1 MFFNKRIPYV
11 VNLFFILLLLLVKF
25 GDKLS
30 KCEISVK
37 LALQY

>member
-11 VNLFFILLLLLVKF
+11 VDLFFILLLVKF

>member
-11 VNLFFILLLLLVKF
+11 VDLFFILLLLVKF

-30 KCEISVK
+30 KCEISAK

>member
-11 VNLFFILLLLLVKF
+11 VDLFFILLLLIKF
-25 GDKLS
+25 EDKLS
-30 KCEISVK
+30 KCEISAK

>member
-1 MFFNKRIPYV
+1 MFFNKRMSYV
-11 VNLFFILLLLLVKF
+11 VDLFFILLLLVKF

-37 LALQY
+37 LASQY